1 MTHTPPR
8 LDSRAQRRKGNSSV
22 PAAPVDREP
31 ASAGPVPALP
41 EDKFFRHIVSSMR
54 NGVIAF
60 RRDGTLALMNA
71 EAYRIFS
78 IEQRANDAG
87 RPFADV
93 LRDRPE
99 ILRILATAFEL
110 SHLPNRAEAR
120 LRDLDRVIGYTLSQ
134 VKSDDGTPIGAV
146 LFFKDLTQVE
156 QLEERERLRDRLASL
171 GEMAAGIA
179 HELKN
184 PLAGIEVMAGLLR
197 RQVPDSKDAQSLL
210 ADILSEAKLA
220 NAIVVEMLE
229 FVRPV
234 RLQVER
240 TDLADVV
247 QQSVTMAESKARRG
261 QVTVAVHVE
270 AGLPMIEADHNQ
282 LSQVFTNLLANAFE
296 ALVGNGHISISAV
309 AGFIEGDPAV
319 AGVAPPMPAVVVDVI
334 DDGPGLPADVTD
346 KIFNPF
352 FTTKVTGTGLGL
364 AIVRKIVDAH
374 DGRID
379 VSSTP
384 GAGARFRVT
393 LPVTSASG
401 WFK

>member
-1 MTHTPPR
+1 MADMPQRIDRRPRRRPPTSPPSPVRPERRAAIR
-8 LDSRAQRRKGNSSV
+8 L
-22 PAAPVDREP
+22 
-31 ASAGPVPALP
+31 ASA
-41 EDKFFRHIVSSMR
+41 DDRFFRHIVSSMR

-60 RRDGTLALMNA
+60 RRDGTLALMND
-71 EAYRIFS
+71 EAYRTFALTPS
-78 IEQRANDAG
+78 PSDLG

-93 LRDRPE
+93 LHDRPE
-99 ILRILATAFEL
+99 IIRVLSGAFEL
-110 SHLPNRAEAR
+110 SHLPNRAELR
-120 LRDLDRVIGYTLSQ
+120 LKDLDRVIGYTLSQ
-134 VKSDDGTPIGAV
+134 VKDDSGAPIGAV
-146 LFFKDLTQVE
+146 MFFKDLTRVE
-156 QLEERERLRDRLASL
+156 QIEEQERLRDRLASL

-220 NAIVVEMLE
+220 NAIVVDPLE
-229 FVRPV
+229 YVTPV

-240 TDLADVV
+240 TDLADVL
-247 QQSVTMAESKARRG
+247 QQSVTMAESKAPRG
-261 QVTVAVHVE
+261 KVAVTTRVE
-270 AGLPMIEADHNQ
+270 PGLPMIEGDHHQ
-282 LSQVFTNLLANAFE
+282 LSQVFTNLIANAFE
-296 ALVGNGHISISAV
+296 ALDGKGHIVITAMTSA
-309 AGFIEGDPAV
+309 IEADPAFAHV
-319 AGVAPPMPAVVVDVI
+319 HPPTPAVVVEVA
-334 DDGPGLPADVTD
+334 DDGPGVAAETTD

-379 VSSTP
+379 VSSEQGVGTK
-384 GAGARFRVT
+384 FRVT
-393 LPVTSASG
+393 LPVMSSSA

>member
-1 MTHTPPR
+1 MSQPPQRRVPPPR
-8 LDSRAQRRKGNSSV
+8 RRG
-22 PAAPVDREP
+22 
-31 ASAGPVPALP
+31 AGPSPTAP
-41 EDKFFRHIVSSMR
+41 RSERRAIARHPGADDRFFRHIVSSMR

-60 RRDGTLALMNA
+60 RRDGTLALMND
-71 EAYRIFS
+71 EAYRIFGLTPAAGN
-78 IEQRANDAG
+78 IG

-93 LRDRPE
+93 LRERPE
-99 ILRILATAFEL
+99 VIRVLSGAFEL
-110 SHLPNRAEAR
+110 SHLPNRAELR
-120 LRDLDRVIGYTLSQ
+120 LKDLDRVIGYTLSQ
-134 VKSDDGTPIGAV
+134 VKDDEDTPIGAV
-146 LFFKDLTQVE
+146 IFFKDLTRVE

-240 TDLADVV
+240 TDVSDVL
-247 QQSVTMAESKARRG
+247 QHSVTMAESKAPRG
-261 QVTVAVHVE
+261 QVSVRMNVE
-270 AGLPMIEADHNQ
+270 PGLPMIESDNHQ
-282 LSQVFTNLLANAFE
+282 LSQVFTNLIANAFE
-296 ALVGNGHISISAV
+296 ALDGKGHITISV
-309 AGFIEGDPAV
+309 MTSTIEADPAF
-319 AGVAPPMPAVVVDVI
+319 AGVHPPTPAVVVEVA
-334 DDGPGLPADVTD
+334 DDGPGVPADLTD
-346 KIFNPF
+346 RIFNPF

-364 AIVRKIVDAH
+364 AIVRKIIDAH

-379 VSSTP
+379 VSSSADT
-384 GAGARFRVT
+384 GTRFRVT